1 MGMTPGAMIA
11 FVQLEI
17 GWHDHDAL
25 PIFGLTAD
33 KPAAAVAGPPFGGF
47 LAMVFRWPRRSVGP
61 GLRGTDLRQKC
72 GGIFKDMEI
81 SGIN

>member
-1 MGMTPGAMIA
+1 MIA
-11 FVQLEI
+11 FVQPEI

-25 PIFGLTAD
+25 PIFGLTAE
-33 KPAAAVAGPPFGGF
+33 KPAAAVAGPLFGQF

-61 GLRGTDLRQKC
+61 GLHGTDLRHKC
-72 GGIFKDMEI
+72 GGKSKDMEI